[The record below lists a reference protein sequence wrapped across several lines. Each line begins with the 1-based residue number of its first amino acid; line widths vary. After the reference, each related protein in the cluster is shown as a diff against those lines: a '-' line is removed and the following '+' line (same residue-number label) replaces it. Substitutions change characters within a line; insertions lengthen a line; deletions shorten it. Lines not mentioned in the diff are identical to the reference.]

1 METIENRS
9 KANFVATLG
18 LTAVVSLT
26 ILLALFLAEA
36 DSYQQR
42 LVEPPT
48 VPTLPV
54 VRAQATATAS
64 LAPGEP
70 TAVAEVTATS
80 EPASPTPTMAA
91 APSLTP
97 ATMATITAT
106 LVVTAVTPS
115 PTPPLASCGPPAGWL
130 AYTVRYGDTLVLLAR
145 NTGSTV
151 QEIMEANCLT
161 NTIIYH
167 GTRIYLPSRPPV
179 QVQCGPPQHWEQ
191 YIVRPGDTLFS
202 LARSRGITVSQALI
216 GNCRTST
223 YLLVGQR
230 IFLPPLPATATPPP
244 TATQPPPPPPPPP
257 PPDTPTSP
265 PPTATPTIP
274 PVITPIPTVTP
285 TPIPPTPIPPTP
297 TVMPPTSTP
306 TSEPPTSTPVSP
318 TVEPTPTD
326 QPPMPTE
333 TPPPEPSP
341 QP

>member
-18 LTAVVSLT
+18 LTAVVFFT

-42 LVEPPT
+42 LIEPAA
-48 VPTLPV
+48 VPSLPV
-54 VRAQATATAS
+54 VQAAAVAAATATAPATATVATS
-64 LAPGEP
+64 EP
-70 TAVAEVTATS
+70 TAVAEAATTA
-80 EPASPTPTMAA
+80 EPASPAPTGMPTLSPTMV
-91 APSLTP
+91 
-97 ATMATITAT
+97 ATIVAT
-106 LVVTAVTPS
+106 VTPS
-115 PTPPLASCGPPAGWL
+115 PTPVLSACGPPASWI
-130 AYTVRYGDTLVLLAR
+130 AYTVRYGDTLFLLAR

-151 QEIMEANCLT
+151 AEIMEANCLT
-161 NTIIYH
+161 DTVIFH

-179 QVQCGPPQHWEQ
+179 QVQCGPPQHWVQ

-223 YLLVGQR
+223 HLVAGQQ

-244 TATQPPPPPPPPP
+244 TQPPPPPPP

-274 PVITPIPTVTP
+274 PEITPIPTVTP
-285 TPIPPTPIPPTP
+285 TAIPPTPTPIPPTP
-297 TVMPPTSTP
+297 TVIPPTP
-306 TSEPPTSTPVSP
+306 TATVEPPTSTPGPP
-318 TVEPTPTD
+318 TVEPTPTEP
-326 QPPMPTE
+326 PPMPTE
-333 TPPPEPSP
+333 TPPPEPP
-341 QP
+341 PEP